1 MADLDDQLVS
11 QCPAKINGRYR
22 AEILTMSVKASRA
35 TSTPG
40 GATGNIGVSKGN
52 LKLSGSA
59 ALVILQTRGQSIDID
74 TLSEG
79 SNTLEYTVGPRRYIL
94 QGFTLSDED
103 TQIDNDAGNVRV
115 SGSFVA
121 LRRLRR

>member
-11 QCPAKINGRYR
+11 QVPAKIDGRFI
-22 AEILTMSVKASRA
+22 AEIITMGVKVSRT

-40 GATGNIGVSKGN
+40 GAAGNIGTSRGN
-52 LKLSGSA
+52 AKFSGTITA
-59 ALVILQTRGQSIDID
+59 VILKQRGQAFDID
-74 TLSEG
+74 AFTEG
-79 SNTLEYTVGPRRYIL
+79 SHTLEYPVGPRRYIL

-103 TQIDNDAGNVRV
+103 TQIDNDAGSVRI
-115 SGSFVA
+115 SGSFTA